1 MSMSHLLLVVEIG
14 AAFRAALCV
23 ILKST
28 LLSDM
33 YNAYIFRISMLL
45 LFLKF
50 FYFILKRRGASKI
63 FSLNWEDNSR

>member
-1 MSMSHLLLVVEIG
+1 MSMSHLLVVEIG

-28 LLSDM
+28 LPSDM

-50 FYFILKRRGASKI
+50 FIL
-63 FSLNWEDNSR
+63 F